1 MKKRI
6 LFIMLLLLGTIVTFA
21 QENKSDFVNAQLHE
35 QAVKAL

>member
-6 LFIMLLLLGTIVTFA
+6 LFIMLLVVGTIVTFA
-21 QENKSDFVNAQLHE
+21 QENKSDVVNAQLHE